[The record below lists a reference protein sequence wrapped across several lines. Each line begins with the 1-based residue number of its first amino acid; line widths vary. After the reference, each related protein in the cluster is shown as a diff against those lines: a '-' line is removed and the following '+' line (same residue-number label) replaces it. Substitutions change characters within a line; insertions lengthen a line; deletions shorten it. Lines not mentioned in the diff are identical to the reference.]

1 LSQTLL
7 LTGATGF
14 LGSAFYLN
22 AYQLGH
28 AAECL
33 LLVRGDSEAACR
45 QRLAHSLAYALSPE
59 RAAAAANACAIV
71 RGDLHSLD
79 THPDP
84 RLDRIVRVA
93 HFAADTSF
101 TAQRAVWST
110 NVNGTLVLARR
121 ARRMPRLQRFLHV
134 GTAFC
139 CGEVPRS
146 VLVREA
152 PPPDK
157 HAPHIVEYTRTKA
170 AAEAALAAEF
180 PELPI
185 VVARPSIVVG
195 HSRLGCAAS
204 SSIFWFFRMI
214 DRTGLL
220 PCSLDGAID
229 VVTSDWAAQRLHELV
244 CAPSLCH
251 ALYHVSAGPSGAT
264 RWRDMA
270 AAFERAGH
278 VGTRPYMT
286 FDPSAPGGWQAFR
299 SAFAR
304 EFPQRDRLR
313 RAMALATRTYHRFV
327 AQAVVFDDARLRA
340 EGLTPARPFAEN
352 VAACLERPG
361 GSIEAQFLDDAGA
374 FGLAQK
380 FQAATE

>member
-1 LSQTLL
+1 MSQTLL

-22 AYQLGH
+22 ASRLGL
-28 AAECL
+28 AADCL
-33 LLVRGDSEAACR
+33 LLVRGDSEAVCR
-45 QRLAHSLAYALSPE
+45 QRLAHRFAYALGPE
-59 RAAAAANACAIV
+59 CATAAANACAIV

-79 THPDP
+79 THPDS
-84 RLDRIVRVA
+84 RLDRIERVA

-110 NVNGTLVLARR
+110 NVTGTLALARR

-139 CGEVPRS
+139 CGEVPRN

-152 PPPDK
+152 PPPDM
-157 HAPHIVEYTRTKA
+157 HAPHIVEYTRSKA
-170 AAEAALAAEF
+170 AAEAALATEF

-195 HSRLGCAAS
+195 HSRLGCAVS
-204 SSIFWFFRMI
+204 SSIFWFFRVI

-244 CAPSLCH
+244 SAPSLAH
-251 ALYHVSAGPSGAT
+251 ALYHVSGGPSGAT

-278 VGTRPYMT
+278 FGTRPYVT
-286 FDPSAPGGWQAFR
+286 FDPRALGGWQAFR

-304 EFPQRDRLR
+304 QFPQRDRLR
-313 RAMALATRTYHRFV
+313 RAMALAARTYHRFV
-327 AQAVVFDDARLRA
+327 AQDVVFDDARLRA

-361 GSIEAQFLDDAGA
+361 GIIDEQFLDDAGA

-380 FQAATE
+380 